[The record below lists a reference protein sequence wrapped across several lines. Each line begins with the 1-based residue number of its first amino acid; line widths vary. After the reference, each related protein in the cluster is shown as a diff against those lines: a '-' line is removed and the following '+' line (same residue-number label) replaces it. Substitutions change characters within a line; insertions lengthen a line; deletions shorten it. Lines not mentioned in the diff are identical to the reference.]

1 MKFSSIL
8 VVVLFLTLAGC
19 TSLPGD
25 GGTSTLQGK
34 VYVERYNEAGILYQ
48 EYYGG
53 EVRVYLVYG
62 DNVGFDDDTRTSYDG
77 AYKFP
82 FLRKGTYTV
91 FAYSDCLTCDG
102 SVEVIKTTIEI
113 TDNNTVVELPDLVIQ
128 DR

>member
-1 MKFSSIL
+1 MKSSSIVFFAL
-8 VVVLFLTLAGC
+8 LAIVTGC

-34 VYVERYNEAGILYQ
+34 VYVERYNETGTLYQ

-77 AYKFP
+77 SYKFP

-102 SVEVIKTTIEI
+102 SVEVVKSTIEI
-113 TDNNTVVELPDLVIQ
+113 TDNNEVVEIPDLVIQ

>member
-1 MKFSSIL
+1 MRIFSI
-8 VVVLFLTLAGC
+8 VVFALLATIVGC

-77 AYKFP
+77 SYKFQ

-91 FAYSDCLTCDG
+91 YAYSDCLTCDG
-102 SVEVIKTTIEI
+102 SVEVMKTTIDI
-113 TDNNTVVELPDLVIQ
+113 TDNNEVVEVPDIVIQ